1 MPNNK
6 VLKVSSDL
14 FDPIQHESVSNSV
27 VAQIESLVLSGVLK
41 EATKLPGERELAEKF
56 AVSRPKVR
64 QALQI
69 LEERNLISI
78 VAGDGAYI
86 SRLGAAAMSPALID
100 LYRRHPSAIFDQL
113 EYRREQ
119 ECFAA
124 RLAAT
129 RGTETDRKTIGA
141 IMEEMT
147 VAHEQADHERGAE
160 LDAALHSAIVDASHN
175 RTLIHMMASLYELNR
190 SAVFFNR
197 RELMNIDEVSELL
210 LKQHRDLGEAV
221 CSGNAEDAVAAAAAH
236 IDYVRVSTREA
247 LAERERELM
256 AGKRRTGVLNDPRGT
271 SADL

>member
-6 VLKVSSDL
+6 VLKVSADL
-14 FDPIQHESVSNSV
+14 FDPIEHESVANSV
-27 VAQIESLVLSGVLK
+27 VQQVESFILSGVLK
-41 EATKLPGERELAEKF
+41 EGTKLPAEREMADQF

-64 QALQI
+64 QALQV
-69 LEERNLISI
+69 LEERNLIRI

-86 SRLGAAAMSPALID
+86 AQLGAAAMSPALID
-100 LYRRHPSAIFDQL
+100 LYRRHPTAIYDQL

-124 RLAAT
+124 RLAST
-129 RGTETDRKTIGA
+129 RGTASDRELITE
-141 IMEEMT
+141 IMEKMT
-147 VAHEQADHERGAE
+147 MAHEQGDHELGAE
-160 LDAALHSAIVDASHN
+160 LDAALHSTIVNASHN

-210 LKQHRDLGEAV
+210 LKQHLEIGEAV
-221 CSGNAEDAVAAAAAH
+221 CSGNAEEAVAAAAAH

-256 AGKRRTGVLNDPRGT
+256 AGKRKTGL
-271 SADL
+271 